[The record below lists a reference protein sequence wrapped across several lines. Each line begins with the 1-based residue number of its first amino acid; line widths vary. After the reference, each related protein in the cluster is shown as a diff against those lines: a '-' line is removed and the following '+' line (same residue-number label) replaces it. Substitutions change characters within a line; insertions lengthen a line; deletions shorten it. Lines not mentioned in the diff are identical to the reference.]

1 MTVSIPNPG
10 EELKP
15 LAISTNGHTPAAF
28 AAKMIVPELTS
39 ESESEKRHPLD
50 VPTHSNLK
58 LGWINDYADIAC
70 ELTAAPRQFHQD
82 NPVPA
87 LFCVSTETQKESMG
101 LTPMLSFFTQ
111 MALGLWLQCVRYA
124 SQ

>member
-39 ESESEKRHPLD
+39 ESLPTKNTKNESSRIPPTTTKLD
-50 VPTHSNLK
+50 
-58 LGWINDYADIAC
+58 
-70 ELTAAPRQFHQD
+70 
-82 NPVPA
+82 
-87 LFCVSTETQKESMG
+87 
-101 LTPMLSFFTQ
+101 MLSFSLSHVT
-111 MALGLWLQCVRYA
+111 LIEK
-124 SQ
+124 

>member
-58 LGWINDYADIAC
+58 LGWINDYIND
-70 ELTAAPRQFHQD
+70 R
-82 NPVPA
+82 
-87 LFCVSTETQKESMG
+87 
-101 LTPMLSFFTQ
+101 
-111 MALGLWLQCVRYA
+111 R
-124 SQ
+124 